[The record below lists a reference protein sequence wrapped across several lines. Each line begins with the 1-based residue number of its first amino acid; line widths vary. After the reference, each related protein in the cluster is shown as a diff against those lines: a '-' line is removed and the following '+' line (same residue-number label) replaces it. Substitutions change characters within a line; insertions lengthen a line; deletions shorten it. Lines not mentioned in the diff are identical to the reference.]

1 VVKDRVNAIALP
13 SAEEIRRDSDLFIEG
28 TRDPEYQRRMQ
39 AAMQRGFQTREAEL
53 DLAGL
58 LGDLPTE

>member
-1 VVKDRVNAIALP
+1 MVKARVNAIALP

-39 AAMQRGFQTREAEL
+39 AAMEHGFQTREAEL
-53 DLAGL
+53 DLARL
-58 LGDLPTE
+58 LGDLSAE